1 MTDALYASIF
11 VEMQCTG
18 NQITANRVVQTGA
31 NPYQVCSGIHVDS
44 YLNTVVAN
52 DFGSSGMCVSGLPQG
67 SVYPPALSNRFVD
80 NIAPVL
86 DLGSS
91 GRSGC
96 GNYGA
101 ENKAP
106 NGSYAVV
113 EDFFTVVNGERHI
126 PVRPAPAT
134 LLSFLPA
141 LLASGLGLPHALLL
155 LTRPSW
161 GGPRSS
167 IGRCASTPAPP
178 ITTSLIGPS

>member
-80 NIAPVL
+80 NTAPVL

-134 LLSFLPA
+134 LLPFLPA

-155 LTRPSW
+155 LTRP
-161 GGPRSS
+161 
-167 IGRCASTPAPP
+167 
-178 ITTSLIGPS
+178 

>member
-18 NQITANRVVQTGA
+18 NSITANRVVQTGA
-31 NPYQVCSGIHVDS
+31 NPYQTCAGIHVDS

-126 PVRPAPAT
+126 PVRPCPCDPPVLVACTPCFGSRPA
-134 LLSFLPA
+134 A
-141 LLASGLGLPHALLL
+141 CLAHAD
-155 LTRPSW
+155 SAVV
-161 GGPRSS
+161 GGDRSS
-167 IGRCASTPAPP
+167 IGRCASTPVLP
-178 ITTSLIGPS
+178 ITTPLIGPS

>member
-1 MTDALYASIF
+1 VTDALYASIF

-31 NPYQVCSGIHVDS
+31 NPYQTCSGIHVDS

-113 EDFFTVVNGERHI
+113 EDFFTVVNRERHI
-126 PVRPAPAT
+126 PVRPCPCGA
-134 LLSFLPA
+134 SV
-141 LLASGLGLPHALLL
+141 LLAYTPCFCPPCLHSLLL
-155 LTRPSW
+155 LTRPWW

>member
-1 MTDALYASIF
+1 MVAADLF
-11 VEMQCTG
+11 L
-18 NQITANRVVQTGA
+18 
-31 NPYQVCSGIHVDS
+31 VDR
-44 YLNTVVAN
+44 
-52 DFGSSGMCVSGLPQG
+52 
-67 SVYPPALSNRFVD
+67 YPPALSNRFVD

-126 PVRPAPAT
+126 PVRPCPC
-134 LLSFLPA
+134 L
-141 LLASGLGLPHALLL
+141 
-155 LTRPSW
+155 RPSC
-161 GGPRSS
+161 PCCLHSLLRVSS
-167 IGRCASTPAPP
+167 CRMPCSC
-178 ITTSLIGPS
+178 